1 MVFNTLNEKKLGEKL
16 LGKLQHING
25 FIQPDVPCF
34 DSSIQ
39 NFLLWNQS
47 AIESRNLLDF
57 DPVCITNGCH
67 ILSEPIQKLFELGY
81 DSNYL
86 WKLLYYLLIVYDP
99 FYELDKEEE
108 YEINEFIYNYP

>member
-1 MVFNTLNEKKLGEKL
+1 MVFNTLKEKTLSEKL
-16 LGKLQHING
+16 LRKLQHING
-25 FIQPDVPCF
+25 FILSDAKIF

-47 AIESRNLLDF
+47 AIESRNLSEF
-57 DPVCITNGCH
+57 DPICITNGCH
-67 ILSEPIQKLFELGY
+67 ILSNPIEKLFELGY

-108 YEINEFIYNYP
+108 YEILEFIYNYP